1 MAQKEPKKERHI
13 HMDLTMPPL
22 QTMIFTMTA
31 VMMGLICVASF
42 TFISSL
48 IVMGKLATPDKK
60 EIGAEQSAS
69 QELP

>member
-1 MAQKEPKKERHI
+1 M

-31 VMMGLICVASF
+31 AMMGLICVASF

-48 IVMGKLATPDKK
+48 IVMGKLMKPK
-60 EIGAEQSAS
+60 EKGIGADHGPAS

>member
-1 MAQKEPKKERHI
+1 
-13 HMDLTMPPL
+13 
-22 QTMIFTMTA
+22 MIFTMTA

-48 IVMGKLATPDKK
+48 IVMGKLVTPKRK
-60 EIGAEQSAS
+60 EIGDEGVPAL